1 MAADFAKTE
10 AGVVLAEDHTAI
22 SEERARASRM
32 LFFLSL
38 GLMAAAAFSLI
49 QALVHGWIGTACTYS
64 AEELCLTGA
73 IWLNRRGAVEWA
85 TRIIC
90 FSELACGLLLISHF
104 GVGFSDEELLLFPL
118 ILVTAAVLLD
128 WRSYVTF
135 AVLVIVSIALA
146 GTILTANGA
155 KGTTPNRVANVLNIL
170 LVTAA
175 AVGLLARNLKRS
187 VFDAREAEQQVKALS
202 GRLINAQ
209 EEERARLARELHD
222 DLSQQIAAL
231 SIAVGNLKRRIPE
244 EDGSARAESDQI
256 HQKLVQVSE
265 TVRRM
270 SHELHPAILQYAGL
284 AAALQSYCNEF
295 GALTGVEVSLAI
307 HGKFDDVPP
316 GTALCIYRIT
326 QESLRNVARHAQV
339 TTAAVEIRHANG
351 LLSLI
356 VSDTGVG
363 MEAGSSEATAGL
375 GLVSIR
381 ERTRLVGGS
390 VQIMSKP
397 SQGTTITVR
406 IPG

>member
-1 MAADFAKTE
+1 MTAK
-10 AGVVLAEDHTAI
+10 ARGILAEDHTAI
-22 SEERARASRM
+22 LEESARASRM

-49 QALVHGWIGTACTYS
+49 QALLHHWIGTACTYG

-90 FSELACGLLLISHF
+90 LSELACGLLLISHF

-135 AVLVIVSIALA
+135 AVLVVVSIALT
-146 GTILTANGA
+146 GSILTANRA

-170 LVTAA
+170 FITAA
-175 AVGLLARNLKRS
+175 AVGLLARNLKQS
-187 VFDAREAEQQVKALS
+187 VFEAREAEQHIKALS

-231 SIAVGNLKRRIPE
+231 GIAMGNLKRQIPE
-244 EDGSARAESDQI
+244 EQSGARAEGDQI

-270 SHELHPAILQYAGL
+270 SHELHPAILKYAGL
-284 AAALQSYCNEF
+284 AAALQSYCTEF
-295 GALTGVEVSLAI
+295 GAMTGVAVSLTI
-307 HGKFDDVPP
+307 DGEFDNLPS
-316 GTALCIYRIT
+316 GSALCIYRIT
-326 QESLRNVARHAQV
+326 QESLRNVAKHAQV

-351 LLSLI
+351 LLSLTI
-356 VSDTGVG
+356 SDAGVG
-363 MEAGSSEATAGL
+363 MELASAGATAGL

-381 ERTRLVGGS
+381 ERTRLVGGN
-390 VQIMSKP
+390 VQITSKP
-397 SQGTTITVR
+397 AQGTTITVR
-406 IPG
+406 IPD